1 MRCTAKKLPTAVFV
15 TCVSSG
21 KSHTECSI
29 SLGKGQLY
37 VASKGQK
44 IVTKASTEAELVA
57 LSDMASQ
64 TIHDRGFVLA
74 QGHTVGP
81 VVIYQDNISR

>member
-1 MRCTAKKLPTAVFV
+1 M
-15 TCVSSG
+15 
-21 KSHTECSI
+21 
-29 SLGKGQLY
+29 Y

-57 LSDMASQ
+57 LSDIASQ
-64 TIHDRGFVLA
+64 TIHDRGFVFA